1 MLKMRRMWRGSS
13 LAFLFVTVFVDMIGY
28 GIVIPLLPFYV
39 QQYAPGAVLIG
50 LLGCLYATM
59 QFFGGPFLGG
69 LSDRVGRRPVLLLC
83 LFGTSLAY
91 LLLGLAD
98 KLPLL
103 VAAVT
108 LAGGASGTLATAQA
122 YIVDSTEPAHRAR
135 GLGLIGAAFGLGLI
149 VGPVL
154 GGLLSLV
161 SLGAPA
167 FAASALALVNVAFGF
182 LILPESLPSMRRTS
196 TPILRLNPFTQLG
209 SMLGM
214 VSIRAL
220 LLAVFFLN
228 LSFTG
233 LLTNFP
239 LFSNV
244 RFGWNATANALFFFA
259 FVGACAVLTQG
270 VLLGKLQP
278 RFGEKWLLLGGL
290 ALMALNLGLIALVP
304 SGPLLYPVVG
314 ILAIGTGLAIPALT
328 TLISRRVSER
338 EQGKVMGGQQA
349 ILSMTLVLGPLISG
363 LAFDHLGVPSPYWIG
378 GLLAALA
385 LLVAATA
392 LPNHSAVLAGRHIVE
407 PLFSGRRSLLKPRK
421 PRA

>member
-13 LAFLFVTVFVDMIGY
+13 LAFLFVTVFVDMVGY

-50 LLGCLYATM
+50 VLGALYAAM

-122 YIVDSTEPAHRAR
+122 YIVDSTEPAHRAS

-167 FAASALALVNVAFGF
+167 FAASALALVNVALGL

-214 VSIRAL
+214 DSIRAL

-228 LSFTG
+228 LS
-233 LLTNFP
+233 
-239 LFSNV
+239 
-244 RFGWNATANALFFFA
+244 
-259 FVGACAVLTQG
+259 
-270 VLLGKLQP
+270 
-278 RFGEKWLLLGGL
+278 
-290 ALMALNLGLIALVP
+290 
-304 SGPLLYPVVG
+304 
-314 ILAIGTGLAIPALT
+314 
-328 TLISRRVSER
+328 
-338 EQGKVMGGQQA
+338 
-349 ILSMTLVLGPLISG
+349 
-363 LAFDHLGVPSPYWIG
+363 
-378 GLLAALA
+378 
-385 LLVAATA
+385 
-392 LPNHSAVLAGRHIVE
+392 
-407 PLFSGRRSLLKPRK
+407 
-421 PRA
+421 